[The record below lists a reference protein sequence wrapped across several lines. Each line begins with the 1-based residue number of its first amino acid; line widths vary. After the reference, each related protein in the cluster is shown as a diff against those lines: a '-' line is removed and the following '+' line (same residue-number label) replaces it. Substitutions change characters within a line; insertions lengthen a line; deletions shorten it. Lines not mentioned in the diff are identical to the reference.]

1 MEAIAKAMN
10 LRCSARKMR
19 QVCDLYRNKP
29 VESVLASLFVLKQQ
43 KKSAEMVD
51 KVLKA
56 AVANL
61 KDQNLNTSVE
71 VSEFSI
77 TKMTVDQGAPI
88 KRIRPRA
95 QGRAFKILKK
105 QCHLTVVISN

>member
-1 MEAIAKAMN
+1 MEAIAKAKN

-19 QVCDLYRNKP
+19 QVCDLYRNQS
-29 VESVLASLFVLKQQ
+29 VESSLASLFILRSK
-43 KKSAEMVD
+43 KKSASMVD
-51 KVLKA
+51 KVLKS

-61 KDQNLNTSVE
+61 KEKNLNETLDMN
-71 VSEFSI
+71 EFSI
-77 TKMTVDQGAPI
+77 AQIFVNEGAPI

-95 QGRAFKILKK
+95 QGRAFKISKK